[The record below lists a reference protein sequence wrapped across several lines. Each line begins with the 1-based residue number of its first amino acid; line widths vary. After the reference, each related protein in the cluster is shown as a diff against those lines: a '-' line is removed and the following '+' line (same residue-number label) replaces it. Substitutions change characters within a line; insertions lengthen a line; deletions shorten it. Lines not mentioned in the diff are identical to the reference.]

1 MDRRTFLTRA
11 AGAFGTLTI
20 PVLSSCSSQLMNLSS
35 IDDDAT
41 GLSAGQWQTM
51 AAVQGHLLPSEPGS
65 PGAQDINATGY
76 LRWVLSDPKLDPAD
90 RELIIDGLIQF
101 EGFCRGK
108 TGQHFVALST
118 VQREEVL
125 RGFEKGHH
133 GRHWIGEV
141 FGYVFEALLGDPVYG
156 GNPNGIGW
164 KWLNHQPG
172 FPRPPA
178 SKRYFLL

>member
-35 IDDDAT
+35 INDDAS

-76 LRWVLSDPKLDPAD
+76 LRWVLSDPKLDLAD

-101 EGFCRGK
+101 ENF
-108 TGQHFVALST
+108 QS
-118 VQREEVL
+118 
-125 RGFEKGHH
+125 
-133 GRHWIGEV
+133 
-141 FGYVFEALLGDPVYG
+141 
-156 GNPNGIGW
+156 
-164 KWLNHQPG
+164 
-172 FPRPPA
+172 FPE
-178 SKRYFLL
+178 SQ